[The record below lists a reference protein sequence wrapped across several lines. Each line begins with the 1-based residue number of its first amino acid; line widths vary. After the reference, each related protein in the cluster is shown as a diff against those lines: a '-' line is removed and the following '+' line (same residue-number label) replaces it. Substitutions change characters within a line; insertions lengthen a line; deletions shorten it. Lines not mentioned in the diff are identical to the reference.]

1 MHLGGAPNRV
11 WSGQDPK
18 VEEELARLTV
28 LEAVVS
34 GPGAHGSPCGRRE
47 GSPFGAVGSFAG
59 PGLGGG
65 EW

>member
-1 MHLGGAPNRV
+1 MS
-11 WSGQDPK
+11 SGQDPK

-28 LEAVVS
+28 LGAAAS
-34 GPGAHGSPCGRRE
+34 GPGVHRSPRGRRE
-47 GSPFGAVGSFAG
+47 GRPFGAVGSFAG